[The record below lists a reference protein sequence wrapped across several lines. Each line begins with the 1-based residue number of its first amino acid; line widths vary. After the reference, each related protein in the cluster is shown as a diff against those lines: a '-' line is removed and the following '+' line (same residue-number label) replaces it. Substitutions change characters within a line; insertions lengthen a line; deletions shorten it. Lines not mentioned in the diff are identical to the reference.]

1 MEARRRLRDLPR
13 PKLALKPRARARS
26 PPRSRPLMRRPLQG
40 GDGGYLGLM
49 SAVVKDYFQAGVKRP
64 GSRAKRS
71 HCSFLHEL
79 DHWSRVC
86 PAGSALEVEAAKDE
100 LSAHREANDFSVPKT
115 DDKPVGLDTTA

>member
-1 MEARRRLRDLPR
+1 
-13 PKLALKPRARARS
+13 
-26 PPRSRPLMRRPLQG
+26 
-40 GDGGYLGLM
+40 M

-71 HCSFLHEL
+71 NCSFLHEL

-115 DDKPVGLDTTA
+115 DDKPVGLGHISLSVVRDVVDDHLKLLPFSERTNLISNIFD